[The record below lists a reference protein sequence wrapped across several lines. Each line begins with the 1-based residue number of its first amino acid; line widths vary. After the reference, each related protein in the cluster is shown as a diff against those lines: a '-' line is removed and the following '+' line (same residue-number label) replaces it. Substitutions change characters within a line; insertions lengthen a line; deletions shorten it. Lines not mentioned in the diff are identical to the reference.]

1 MAEEPSRVKAR
12 FYTKELNK
20 AGIYL
25 MFFFI
30 NGRETPVYVDEYI
43 PVSRYSRQEASF
55 AKFHGNKLWVMLM
68 EKAWAK
74 ICGTYARSDGG
85 FPGIAAEHGR
95 GDKGKVSA
103 HTRRSRRLSE
113 TASLCRRIFRPHF
126 SRARAR
132 TFAGSAGD
140 GARNASPM

>member
-1 MAEEPSRVKAR
+1 
-12 FYTKELNK
+12 
-20 AGIYL
+20 

-85 FPGIAAEHGR
+85 FPGIAAEHVLGVTS
-95 GDKGKVSA
+95 DVIHHSYLQHNMNAIWAKFLEA
-103 HTRRSRRLSE
+103 DRRK
-113 TASLCRRIFRPHF
+113 FVMM
-126 SRARAR
+126 
-132 TFAGSAGD
+132 AGTD
-140 GARNASPM
+140 